1 MSGHDAELEEMRA
14 GVSCAVFLERH
25 PPPWQLDKKESTRRC
40 LKYRRAKGEIL
51 LVTHEGRG
59 WWDPGSTAK
68 GDIFGL
74 VQYLN
79 PGANF
84 GQVRK
89 ILRPFIGVSPSFP
102 LYEKVPS
109 KEKPA
114 VPFSLQWDRRKA
126 PSRGSPT
133 WRYLTEVRRLP
144 AAVVVAA
151 ISAGMLR
158 EGPYASAWFA
168 HRDHDGQLTG
178 IEMRGPDYR
187 GFSPGGTKTL
197 FRLPGRLRTSTVQT
211 TRLVVAEAPI
221 DAMSLAALEH
231 LRGDTLYVATAGGM
245 GPGTIAALE
254 YELWALSTQEGGE
267 LAIATDAD
275 GPGDRYAERLEE
287 MAKALDLKSTRLRP
301 SGGANDWNDVLVRP
315 EVMKK
320 CTNKCS

>member
-1 MSGHDAELEEMRA
+1 VSEQDAELEQMRA
-14 GVSCAVFLERH
+14 GVSCAVLLERH
-25 PPPWQLDKKESTRRC
+25 PSPWQLDKKESTRRC
-40 LKYRRAKGEIL
+40 LKYRRAEGEIL
-51 LVTHEGRG
+51 LVNHEGRG
-59 WWDPGSTAK
+59 WWDPGSAAK
-68 GDIFGL
+68 GDIFAL

-79 PGANF
+79 PSANF
-84 GQVRK
+84 GEVRK
-89 ILRPFIGVSPSFP
+89 ILRPFIGISPSFP

-114 VPFSLQWDRRKA
+114 VPFPVQWDRRKA

-144 AAVVVAA
+144 AAVVAAA

-168 HRDHDGQLTG
+168 HRDYNDQLTG
-178 IEMRGPDYR
+178 IEMRGPNYR

-197 FRLPGRLRTSTVQT
+197 FRLPGWLRSSTVPT

-231 LRGDTLYVATAGGM
+231 LRADTLYVATAGGM
-245 GPGTIAALE
+245 GPGTIETLE
-254 YELWALSTQEGGE
+254 RELWALSRQEGGE
-267 LAIATDAD
+267 LAIATVSN

-287 MAKALDLKSTRLRP
+287 MARAMDLKSTRLRP
-301 SGGANDWNDVLVRP
+301 SGGANDWNDIL
-315 EVMKK
+315 K
-320 CTNKCS
+320 NGSGS

>member
-1 MSGHDAELEEMRA
+1 MSEQDAELEQMRA
-14 GVSCAVFLERH
+14 GVSCAVLLERH

-51 LVTHEGRG
+51 LVNHEGRG
-59 WWDPGSTAK
+59 WWDPGSAAK

-84 GQVRK
+84 GEVRK

-114 VPFSLQWDRRKA
+114 VPFPLQWDRRRA
-126 PSRGSPT
+126 PSRRSLT

-144 AAVVVAA
+144 AAAVVAT

-197 FRLPGRLRTSTVQT
+197 FRLPGRLRSSTVPT

-231 LRGDTLYVATAGGM
+231 LRTDTLYVATAGGM

-254 YELWALSTQEGGE
+254 RELWALSTQGGGE

-287 MAKALDLKSTRLRP
+287 MAAAIDLRSTRLRP
-301 SGGANDWNDVLVRP
+301 SGGANDWNDILKNGRG
-315 EVMKK
+315 
-320 CTNKCS
+320 S